1 MKISSLLVGCCL
13 AAAANMASAYE
24 LFDSDNSA
32 ELVPF
37 KQLPADASLGGYPLL
52 PIGDTQL
59 LGLFKGSWG
68 SPPNIIPSG
77 RAYLIVV
84 ANNTL
89 VATVDMA
96 ANLGT
101 NSSYGNWTNEPCKR
115 NDYLWK
121 QSLGGDFSNVN
132 CASINHIV
140 RFFDAPTGPFQ
151 QYLVWL
157 RAKHI
162 QIPPTVLQT
171 EFTRYASKGRWLS
184 YKVAVNPEYFGL
196 PRDTETIWGASVWYK
211 DFVNRDPR
219 RAAFVANLSQWAQNV
234 QSHMNAAFGKQA
246 DAFSD
251 VPPLLQFLQHE
262 SISSKN

>member
-1 MKISSLLVGCCL
+1 
-13 AAAANMASAYE
+13 MASAYE

-37 KQLPADASLGGYPLL
+37 KPIPADASLGGYPLL
-52 PIGDTQL
+52 PVGDTQL

-68 SPPNIIPSG
+68 SSPNFIPSG

-84 ANNTL
+84 ANHTL
-89 VATVDMA
+89 VATVDMS

-101 NSSYGNWTNEPCKR
+101 NSSYDNWTDEPCKR

-132 CASINHIV
+132 CATINHNV
-140 RFFDAPTGPFQ
+140 RFFSSPTGQFQ

-162 QIPPTVLQT
+162 QLPPTVLKA
-171 EFTRYASKGRWLS
+171 EFTRYASKGRRLS
-184 YKVAVNPEYFGL
+184 YKIEVNPEYFGL
-196 PRDTETIWGASVWYK
+196 PRDAEPIWGASGWYK
-211 DFVNRDPR
+211 DFIGQDPR
-219 RAAFVANLSQWAQNV
+219 RVAFVARLSEWAQNV
-234 QSHMNAAFGKQA
+234 QVHMNAAFGRHE

-262 SISSKN
+262 NISSTN